1 LEEKTNTIGYFSF
14 LQRKKMSL
22 SPFTSISRSISQL
35 IDEAEDKLDQNML
48 ENIMKHSMS
57 SLELDSKSE
66 NASASSL
73 GTLSPPQPTLQP
85 NTTNNQATQKN
96 RTKVNHF
103 SETPTRSIFIGNLD
117 PTVTDVD
124 LKILFKPHGRIESI
138 RLLPNKECA
147 FVNFITVE
155 EAMKA
160 KQFIKGKPI
169 GNIAP
174 RIGFGRI
181 NSNGNNSDN
190 SANGRNILSSENGN
204 VDSGPTSIAVSR
216 SVWVGQ
222 LSSTASKEALMNA
235 FSKFGHILNVRITS
249 NKSCAFVDFYNIQ
262 HAIKAKNSMNGVKV
276 AGSIIKTGY
285 ARGPRGQQASY
296 LQELDE
302 EYGNSS
308 NLEENYPNNTYN
320 NNNLTGNSAS
330 WITSPICSKEDVIDI
345 DEDDQICY
353 TPNQSPIT
361 DEQYDLPIIEE
372 GDIAKVEID
381 NDTLLKL
388 KGLTAMDCIKLMDK
402 ETEQLILENILTISL
417 DINGNIL
424 AQRII
429 ERLDMQSFKKVFE
442 LFYPYFLKLSLGIL

>member
-1 LEEKTNTIGYFSF
+1 
-14 LQRKKMSL
+14 MSL

-35 IDEAEDKLDQNML
+35 IDEAEEKLDQNILDNM
-48 ENIMKHSMS
+48 MRQSVS
-57 SLELDSKSE
+57 SLDLDLKSE
-66 NASASSL
+66 NASSSSL
-73 GTLSPPQPTLQP
+73 GTLSPPQPSLQP
-85 NTTNNQATQKN
+85 NLPIASQKN
-96 RTKVNHF
+96 YPKSNHF

-124 LKILFKPHGRIESI
+124 LKALFKPHGRIESI

-169 GNIAP
+169 GNIVP

-181 NSNGNNSDN
+181 NSNNNCGDNPNGFKSLPQQSDN
-190 SANGRNILSSENGN
+190 VNNEL
-204 VDSGPTSIAVSR
+204 GPTAIAVSR

-222 LSSTASKEALMNA
+222 LSSTASKEALLNA

-285 ARGPRGQQASY
+285 ARGPKGQQSSF
-296 LQELDE
+296 LQELE
-302 EYGNSS
+302 EDYINGANQ
-308 NLEENYPNNTYN
+308 EENITQNHSLSNNI
-320 NNNLTGNSAS
+320 TGSSAS
-330 WITSPICSKEDVIDI
+330 WLTSPVCSKEDIIDI
-345 DEDDQICY
+345 DEEDQVCY

-361 DEQYDLPIIEE
+361 DDRYDLPITEN
-372 GDIAKVEID
+372 GDITKEEID
-381 NDTLLKL
+381 EETLGRLKD
-388 KGLTAMDCIKLMDK
+388 LTSMDCVKLMDK
-402 ETEQLILENILTISL
+402 ETEYLILKNILTISL

-442 LFYPYFLKLSLGIL
+442 LFYPHFLKLSLGT

>member
-1 LEEKTNTIGYFSF
+1 
-14 LQRKKMSL
+14 MSL
-22 SPFTSISRSISQL
+22 SPYTSISRSISQL
-35 IDEAEDKLDQNML
+35 IDEAEEKLDQNML

-57 SLELDSKSE
+57 SLDLESKS
-66 NASASSL
+66 ASSSSL
-73 GTLSPPQPTLQP
+73 GTLSPPQPSLQP
-85 NTTNNQATQKN
+85 NTSNLNQKN
-96 RTKVNHF
+96 YAKVNHF

-169 GNIAP
+169 GNIVP
-174 RIGFGRI
+174 RIGFGRVNTNNNNGDI
-181 NSNGNNSDN
+181 SSNSKSILCGENSNN
-190 SANGRNILSSENGN
+190 
-204 VDSGPTSIAVSR
+204 DSGPTAIAVSR

-222 LSSTASKEALMNA
+222 LSSTASKEALLNA

-285 ARGPRGQQASY
+285 ARGPRGQQSSF
-296 LQELDE
+296 LQELE
-302 EYGNSS
+302 EDYGNSS
-308 NLEENYPNNTYN
+308 TPGENSPNNAYSS
-320 NNNLTGNSAS
+320 NNLSGNSAS
-330 WITSPICSKEDVIDI
+330 WLTSPVCSKEDVIDI

-353 TPNQSPIT
+353 TPSQSPIT
-361 DEQYDLPIIEE
+361 DDRYDLPIMEDGEIER
-372 GDIAKVEID
+372 VEID
-381 NDTLLKL
+381 NESLRKL
-388 KGLTAMDCIKLMDK
+388 KELTSMDCIKMMDK
-402 ETEQLILENILTISL
+402 ETEQLILKNILTISL

-442 LFYPYFLKLSLGIL
+442 LFYPHFLKLSLGTA